1 MADESGEKF
10 VLVTGASGFVGG
22 HVVRELVGRGFT
34 AICLVRDEAKLAA
47 RIGPL
52 ESEAIV
58 PVQGSVFD
66 EQDLARCLEHADA
79 AIHLVGIITESGGA
93 DPTFHRV
100 HVEATRSVV
109 KACEAAGVRRY
120 VHMSALGAR
129 PGDFEV
135 SPYHQ
140 TKWQAELA
148 VRDSGLDWTIFR
160 PSLIHG
166 PDGEFMQMM
175 KYFATP
181 SLRQPVM
188 PFFGKGQSRI
198 QPVHVKDVARCFVR
212 ALESDE
218 TIHAEYELGGSEVY
232 TWKKLYD
239 VCARAIHGKPRMTV
253 SIPVPVAK
261 FLARFLMPLL
271 PASLVPYKFDVG
283 QVMMSQAD
291 SVCDTTPVEQWLN
304 TRMRPFR
311 AELVRYADQIR

>member
-1 MADESGEKF
+1 MGDEGDEKF

-47 RIGPL
+47 RLGPL

-58 PVQGSVFD
+58 PVQGSVFN

-93 DPTFHRV
+93 NQTFHRV

-120 VHMSALGAR
+120 VHMSALGTR
-129 PGDFEV
+129 PGEFEV

-140 TKWQAELA
+140 TKWQAEQA
-148 VRDSGLDWTIFR
+148 VRDSELDWTIFR

-188 PFFGKGQSRI
+188 PFFGEGRSRV

-212 ALESDE
+212 ALESDD
-218 TIHAEYELGGSEVY
+218 TIHGEYELGGSEVY
-232 TWKKLYD
+232 TWSELYD
-239 VCARAIHGKPRMTV
+239 VCARAIHGKPRKTV
-253 SIPVPVAK
+253 SIPVPAAK
-261 FLARFLMPLL
+261 FVARYLMPLL

-291 SVCDTTPVEQWLN
+291 SVCDTTPAEHSFDIK
-304 TRMRPFR
+304 MRPFR
-311 AELVRYADQIR
+311 TELIRYADQIR

>member
-1 MADESGEKF
+1 MADESAEKF

-22 HVVRELVGRGFT
+22 HVVRELVARGFT

-47 RIGPL
+47 RLGSL
-52 ESEAIV
+52 KSEAIV

-66 EQDLARCLEHADA
+66 KQDLARCLEHADA
-79 AIHLVGIITESGGA
+79 AIHLIGIITESGESQ
-93 DPTFHRV
+93 TFHRA
-100 HVEATRSVV
+100 HVEATRSVLD
-109 KACEAAGVRRY
+109 ACEAAGVRRF

-135 SPYHQ
+135 SAYHQ
-140 TKWQAELA
+140 TKWLAEEA

-188 PFFGKGQSRI
+188 PFFGEGLSRI

-212 ALESDE
+212 ALESDD
-218 TIHAEYELGGSEVY
+218 TIHGEYELGGSEVY
-232 TWKKLYD
+232 TWKELYD
-239 VCARAIHGKPRMTV
+239 VCARVIHGKPRKTL
-253 SIPVPVAK
+253 SIPVPAANFVA
-261 FLARFLMPLL
+261 RYVMPLV
-271 PASLVPYKFDVG
+271 PTSLVPYKFDVG
-283 QVMMSQAD
+283 QVMMSQDD
-291 SVCDTTPVEQWLN
+291 SVCDETPVEEWLN
-304 TRMRPFR
+304 IRMRPFR
-311 AELVRYADQIR
+311 AELIRYADQIR